1 MLRIPFVSNAQSVW
15 VKTNYTND
23 KIELSDDELADN
35 KVPDVR
41 GMGLK
46 DAMFL
51 LESKGLKVQVY
62 GVGKV
67 NNQSIT
73 PGTALQK
80 GNVII
85 LTLS

>member
-1 MLRIPFVSNAQSVW
+1 
-15 VKTNYTND
+15 
-23 KIELSDDELADN
+23 
-35 KVPDVR
+35 
-41 GMGLK
+41 
-46 DAMFL
+46 MFL